1 MVRMATRKIKQLVYT
16 ALGATGVGLALTAL
30 FLLSRTAQNS
40 EDFDRLHILILLV
53 NVAGV
58 VVLFALLVGN
68 LIRLLRDYR
77 THVPGARLKARMV
90 GMSVTLAVV
99 PLLVVFYF
107 SMQFINRGI
116 DTWFNVELE
125 KGLDDALA
133 LSRAALEMQ
142 MRDHLA
148 TTVEIAERLRNV
160 SRRQLIFELSM
171 LRRESGASEIS
182 VFGRNRRILA
192 TSSDFAANRLPQA
205 PKDEVILQ
213 IRQNRPFVSLDPLE
227 RGSFQIR
234 TAVAFGD
241 ASRPETVGLI
251 QAYFPVSERIGR
263 MANSVDKSYS
273 EYKRLLYLR
282 EPLKRTFTL
291 TLTVVLLLSML
302 ASVYGAFVLSRRL
315 VAPIQNLVAGTRAV
329 AKGDFD
335 TRLPAPS
342 RDEIGFLVSSFNDMI
357 EKLSEAQRQASLSQ
371 AQVEA
376 ERANLEVILARL
388 STGVVSLESDL
399 RIRTANQASGA
410 ILNVDLE
417 NRIGEYLPDVARG
430 EPLLEQFVD
439 VARVHLDA
447 GETEWRE
454 QIVLRGEV
462 GRRVLTCACT
472 ALPGD
477 EDHAAGFV
485 VVFDDIT
492 ALLQAQRDAAWG
504 EVARR
509 LAHEIKNPLT
519 PIQLSA
525 ELLRRKYMNTM
536 SEDEVQVLDR
546 ATHTIVQQV
555 EAMKEM
561 VNAFSDYAR
570 APDIDI
576 NVFNLDKLAH
586 EVVDLYRAQASGIE
600 IVLNTDPTLPDIEA
614 DMGRVRQML
623 HNLIRN
629 SIEALENCDYKGC
642 IEVRIS
648 KTEVQETEVAEIVVE
663 DNGPGFKT
671 GSVSQVFDPYVTTKP
686 KGTGLGLAIVKK
698 LVEEHG
704 GTIEAENADGGGAV
718 IRIQLPV
725 NEAARGA
732 MMAILP
738 GRGEIRRD
746 RA

>member
-1 MVRMATRKIKQLVYT
+1 MDSRTLKRAAIGL
-16 ALGATGVGLALTAL
+16 AGAIGVGLSLVALY
-30 FLLSRTAQNS
+30 LLGQTAQNS
-40 EDFDRLHILILLV
+40 AEFDRLQIVILLI

-68 LIRLLRDYR
+68 LARLLRDYR
-77 THVPGARLKARMV
+77 NDVPGSKLKARMV
-90 GMSVTLAVV
+90 GMFVGLAVL

-116 DTWFNVELE
+116 DSWFNVEVE
-125 KGLDDALA
+125 AGFDDALE

-142 MRDHLA
+142 KR
-148 TTVEIAERLRNV
+148 ERLEVTARISNRLQDV
-160 SRRQLIFELSM
+160 SGRQLIFELSM
-171 LRRESGASEIS
+171 LRRESGADEIS
-182 VFGRNRRILA
+182 IFGRNSHILA
-192 TSSDFAANRLPQA
+192 TSSNQSAGSLPR
-205 PKDEVILQ
+205 PLTDEVLLQ
-213 IRQNRPFVSLDPLE
+213 IRQNRPFVSLDPTP
-227 RGSFQIR
+227 RGGYEIR
-234 TAVAFGD
+234 TAVLFGNVN
-241 ASRPETVGLI
+241 RPDLAGVI
-251 QAYFPVSERIGR
+251 QAHFPVPERLGS
-263 MANSVDKSYS
+263 MANNVDTSYS
-273 EYKRLLYLR
+273 NYKRMVYLR
-282 EPLKRTFTL
+282 EPLKRAFSL
-291 TLTVVLLLSML
+291 TLTIVLMLSLL
-302 ASVYGAFVLSRRL
+302 ASIYGAFILSRRL
-315 VAPIQNLVAGTRAV
+315 VAPIQDLVAGTRAV

-335 TRLPAPS
+335 TRLPTPS
-342 RDEIGFLVSSFNDMI
+342 RDEIGFLVSSFNDMTQR
-357 EKLSEAQRQASLSQ
+357 LSSARREASLSQ
-371 AQVEA
+371 ALVEA

-388 STGVVSLESDL
+388 STGVVALESDL

-417 NRIGEYLPDVARG
+417 NRIGESLPDVAKGHR
-430 EPLLEQFVD
+430 LLEQFVD
-439 VARVHLDA
+439 VARVHLNA

-472 ALPGD
+472 TLPGD

-525 ELLRRKYMNTM
+525 ERMRRKYLHTL
-536 SEDEVQVLDR
+536 SDEDAQVLDR

-570 APDIDI
+570 APDIDL
-576 NVFNLDKLAH
+576 NLFSIDKLAH
-586 EVVDLYRAQASGIE
+586 EVVDLYRAQESGVE
-600 IVLNTDPTLPDIEA
+600 IVLKTDSDLPEVEA
-614 DMGRVRQML
+614 DIGRIRQIL
-623 HNLIRN
+623 HNLLRN
-629 SIEALENCDYKGC
+629 AIEALENTTDGC
-642 IEVRIS
+642 IEVS
-648 KTEVQETEVAEIVVE
+648 VSATEVQGVDVVEIVVA
-663 DNGPGFKT
+663 DNGPGFHT

-698 LVEEHG
+698 LVEEHV
-704 GTIEAENADGGGAV
+704 GTIRAENRDKGGAE
-718 IRIQLPV
+718 IRIELPI
-725 NEAARGA
+725 NEAAREI
-732 MMAILP
+732 MLTKLP
-738 GRGEIRRD
+738 GRADIRRE

>member
-1 MVRMATRKIKQLVYT
+1 MVTRTIKRLFYT
-16 ALGATGVGLALTAL
+16 VLGATGVGLALTAL
-30 FLLSRTAQNS
+30 FLLSRTAQNAD
-40 EDFDRLHILILLV
+40 DFDRLHILILLI

-58 VVLFALLVGN
+58 FVLFAFLIGN
-68 LIRLLRDYR
+68 LARLWRDYR
-77 THVPGARLKARMV
+77 DHVPGSKLKARMV

-116 DTWFNVELE
+116 DTWFNVEVE

-142 MRDHLA
+142 MRDHLR
-148 TTVEIAERLRNV
+148 TTVQIADRLREV
-160 SRRQLIFELSM
+160 SGRQLFFELSM
-171 LRRESGASEIS
+171 LRRESGASEIT
-182 VFGRNRRILA
+182 VFGRNSRILA
-192 TSSDFAANRLPQA
+192 TSSDLAAGTMPAAL
-205 PKDEVILQ
+205 KDEVILQ

-227 RGSFQIR
+227 RGSYLIR

-241 ASRPETVGLI
+241 RSRPETVGMI
-251 QAYFPVSERIGR
+251 QAHFPVTERIGR
-263 MANSVDKSYS
+263 MANNVDSSYS

-282 EPLKRTFTL
+282 EPLKQTFTL
-291 TLTVVLLLSML
+291 TLTVVLLLSL
-302 ASVYGAFVLSRRL
+302 LSSVYGAFVLSRRL
-315 VAPIQNLVAGTRAV
+315 VAPIQNLVAGTQAV

-335 TRLPAPS
+335 TRLPTPS
-342 RDEIGFLVSSFNDMI
+342 RDEIGFLVSSFNEMT
-357 EKLSEAQRQASLSQ
+357 EKLSDAQQQASLSQ
-371 AQVEA
+371 ALVEA

-388 STGVVSLESDL
+388 STGVVALESDL

-417 NRIGEYLPDVARG
+417 NRVGEYLTDVAKDQ
-430 EPLLEQFVD
+430 PLLEQFVD
-439 VARVHLDA
+439 VAQVHLNS

-472 ALPGD
+472 TLPGD

-525 ELLRRKYMNTM
+525 ERLRRKYINTM

-576 NVFNLDKLAH
+576 NTFDLDKLAH

-600 IVLNTDPTLPDIEA
+600 ILLNTDPTLPNIEA

-623 HNLIRN
+623 HNLVRN
-629 SIEALENCDYKGC
+629 SIEALENSDHDGR

-704 GTIEAENADGGGAV
+704 GTIEAENQDEGGAL

-725 NEAARGA
+725 NEAAREA
-732 MMAILP
+732 MIAMLP
-738 GRGEIRRD
+738 GRGEIRRE